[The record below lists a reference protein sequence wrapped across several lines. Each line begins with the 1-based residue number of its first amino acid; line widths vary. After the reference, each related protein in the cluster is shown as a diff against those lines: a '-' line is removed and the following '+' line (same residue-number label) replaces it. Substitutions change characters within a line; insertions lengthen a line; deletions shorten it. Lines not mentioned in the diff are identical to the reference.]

1 MSNRNTS
8 QTLRYRRILDLI
20 AEEPLSASQISE
32 RLTPSVSPRQIR
44 EDLAYLQSRFPDQI
58 VREHGGDARNVF
70 WTLKGLPPIPFQESI
85 DYLTHDELAALIA
98 ARGFLRA
105 PDAKHPGWER
115 PTTPYE
121 GDLSAA
127 LHGLLERAGL
137 GDEARAIAPA
147 TIGVSRFAVAPEPSG
162 ALAAIE
168 RALLTGQAVRFHY
181 RNRTGAEREVYAMP
195 LRLVSIKGEWH
206 LFAWSPATDA
216 LAPGRVKQYRLS
228 RLITADPVVTVV
240 SRPPPGCP
248 QRAPR
253 DDVDRMLASGFNATS
268 STDPAA
274 RKRLVIAIGP
284 EAWPEV
290 VDRTWGDNQT
300 ISAAPE
306 RGIGWQRLA
315 FSTSGWQEARGWILS
330 LGANARAEG
339 PPELVTWL
347 HTQIKRME
355 SDLTQIAEVNTS
367 NIGDIGCSS

>member
-1 MSNRNTS
+1 MPNKSEAH
-8 QTLRYRRILDLI
+8 LRRHRRILELI
-20 AEEPLSASQISE
+20 AEEPLSADQLAARMTPHVTP
-32 RLTPSVSPRQIR
+32 RLIR
-44 EDLAYLQSRFPDQI
+44 KDLVYLQARFPEQM
-58 VREHGGDARNVF
+58 VREHGGDARNIF
-70 WTLKGLPPIPFQESI
+70 WTLKGLPPIPFLAPI

-147 TIGVSRFAVAPEPSG
+147 TIGVSRFAVAPEPCG

-168 RALLTGQAVRFHY
+168 RALRTGQAVRFHY
-181 RNRTGAEREVYAMP
+181 RNRTGAEREVHARP

-206 LFAWSPATDA
+206 LFAWSPATDS

-228 RLITADPVVTVV
+228 RLTAAGPAVTVV
-240 SRPPPGCP
+240 SRQPPGCP

-253 DDVDRMLASGFNATS
+253 EDVDCMLASGFNATS

-284 EAWPEV
+284 EAWPDV
-290 VDRTWGDNQT
+290 VDRTWGDSQI
-300 ISAAPE
+300 ISDAPE
-306 RGIGWQRLA
+306 HGNAWRRLT

-355 SDLTQIAEVNTS
+355 SDLTQIAERNSS